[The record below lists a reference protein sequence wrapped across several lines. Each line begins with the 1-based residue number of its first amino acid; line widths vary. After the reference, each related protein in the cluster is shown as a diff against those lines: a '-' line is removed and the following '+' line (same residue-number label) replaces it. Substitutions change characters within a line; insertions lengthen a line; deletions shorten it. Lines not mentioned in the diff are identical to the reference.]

1 MSEEAV
7 QQVPD
12 GAGQLQPT
20 DVVAGAGQQTEAGEL
35 DDPMVAEDGESAQAA
50 EEEIRQ
56 VCERCPDHVQLG
68 AEYRELYKVEKER
81 RERLDWEIVDLM
93 KLIQNLRA
101 DNNELRA
108 QEVELG
114 YRLRNAD
121 QGSQEYKQSVL
132 VAAQEFQIAVRNI
145 ATF

>member
-1 MSEEAV
+1 MI
-7 QQVPD
+7 
-12 GAGQLQPT
+12 
-20 DVVAGAGQQTEAGEL
+20 
-35 DDPMVAEDGESAQAA
+35 AEDGESDEGS
-50 EEEIRQ
+50 EEETRQ
-56 VCERCPDHVQLG
+56 VCERCPDHVQQG

-114 YRLRNAD
+114 YRLRNAE